1 MPNQLTRADWGA
13 LLLLSVI
20 WGGSFILIDYAVE
33 GLPPITVVAL
43 RVVLAAV
50 VLLVVLRWRGQR
62 LPTDRA
68 ALQAYVIGGTL
79 GVSAPFVLIA
89 WGQTH
94 IPGGLAAILN
104 AMVPIWGAVIAHL
117 ATDDEKLTV
126 RRGVGVMLGFG
137 GVLVVIGP
145 DALGRAGFGS
155 AALVLGQLAVVLAAL
170 GYAAGSVYSKR
181 FARMGIAPLP
191 TSIGN
196 LLVASITLV
205 PIAAIV
211 DKPWTL
217 APGGALWISLGAVVA
232 LAIFATALAFIL
244 FFRVLASA
252 GATNTQLVTYLIPVS
267 AIVLG
272 ALVRGELVEVSD
284 LYGMAL
290 IATGLAVVDG
300 RIFRLFRARR

>member
-1 MPNQLTRADWGA
+1 MPNQLTRTDWGA

-20 WGGSFILIDYAVE
+20 WGSSFILVDFAVE
-33 GLPPITVVAL
+33 GLPPVTVVAL
-43 RVVLAAV
+43 RVVLAST
-50 VLLVVLRWRGQR
+50 VLLAVLRWRGQR
-62 LPTDRA
+62 LPTDA
-68 ALQAYVIGGTL
+68 AAIQAYIIGGTL

-104 AMVPIWGAVIAHL
+104 AMVPIWGAVIAHF
-117 ATDDEKLTV
+117 ATKDERLSL
-126 RRGVGVMLGFG
+126 RRGLGVLIGFF

-145 DALGRAGFGS
+145 GALGAAGLGS
-155 AALVLGQLAVVLAAL
+155 TALVLGQAAVVLAAL

-181 FARMGIAPLP
+181 FSHMGIGPLP

-196 LLVASITLV
+196 LLVASVTLV
-205 PIAAIV
+205 PIALV
-211 DKPWTL
+211 LDRPWTVV
-217 APGGALWISLGAVVA
+217 ASDALWISLACVVA
-232 LAIFATALAFIL
+232 LALVSTSVAFIL

-267 AIVLG
+267 AVLVG
-272 ALVRGELVEVSD
+272 AAVRNEWVDLSD
-284 LYGMAL
+284 VYGMAI

-300 RIFRLFRARR
+300 RVFTRVSAMR